1 MSQIPFSTEV
11 LARVRVFKIM
21 WVLYDGSFSDQTTE
35 YIERLAYL
43 HFLAFLSY
51 IIQQMF
57 WGFLSVKYNDSNGPK
72 ENRVEIICMPWW
84 SSRVRSLWVRM
95 SSSTHVVEK
104 FACAIVWP
112 EVLRRIEVRT
122 KKLRRTR
129 KWLCLQISEWCGNFS
144 QTGQY
149 WSATPIG
156 LKSRLYLFPCLIS
169 LLPVFHSQ
177 NGNSK
182 IIIGHLVMFMI

>member
-1 MSQIPFSTEV
+1 MKSLRKAKNTGFLVVQWMICNYFLDWKVICLCNIMTVIKFMTNCPRYLFPLKYWHEFEY
-11 LARVRVFKIM
+11 LKIM

-57 WGFLSVKYNDSNGPK
+57 WGFLSVKYNDSNGSK

-104 FACAIVWP
+104 FACTTVWP
-112 EVLRRIEVRT
+112 
-122 KKLRRTR
+122 
-129 KWLCLQISEWCGNFS
+129 
-144 QTGQY
+144 
-149 WSATPIG
+149 
-156 LKSRLYLFPCLIS
+156 KSTTENR
-169 LLPVFHSQ
+169 
-177 NGNSK
+177 G
-182 IIIGHLVMFMI
+182 